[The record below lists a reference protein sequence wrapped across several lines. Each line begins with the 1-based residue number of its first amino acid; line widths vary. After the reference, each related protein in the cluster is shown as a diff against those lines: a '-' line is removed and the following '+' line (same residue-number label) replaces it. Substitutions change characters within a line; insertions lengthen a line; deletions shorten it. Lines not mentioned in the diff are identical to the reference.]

1 MTCQPAGV
9 KEVSYVGDAFI
20 TGDAIADAVLDY
32 GVALA
37 NAGHADKVV
46 VPGIGRDGD
55 SEFDLLIGP
64 ASQLSAAHVEHTGP
78 ELEDPDFVADIRGRI
93 TRQHERWVPVE
104 SVSSLEWDV

>member
-1 MTCQPAGV
+1 MTCQPARV

-37 NAGHADKVV
+37 NAGHADKIA

-55 SEFDLLIGP
+55 GRFDLLIGP
-64 ASQLSAAHVEHTGP
+64 ASQLSAAHVDHTGP
-78 ELEDPDFVADIRGRI
+78 ELEDPGFVADIRNRI
-93 TRQHERWVPVE
+93 SRHSERWAPTG
-104 SVSSLEWDV
+104 SASSLDWDI

>member
-1 MTCQPAGV
+1 V

-20 TGDAIADAVLDY
+20 TGDEIADAVLDY

-55 SEFDLLIGP
+55 SRFDLLIGP
-64 ASQLSAAHVEHTGP
+64 ASQLSAAHVEHTGA
-78 ELEDPDFVADIRGRI
+78 ELEDPDFVADIRDRI
-93 TRQHERWVPVE
+93 SRQHERWVP
-104 SVSSLEWDV
+104 SGTLSALDWDL

>member
-1 MTCQPAGV
+1 MV

-37 NAGHADKVV
+37 NAGHADKIV

-55 SEFDLLIGP
+55 ARFDLLIGP
-64 ASQLSAAHVEHTGP
+64 ASQLSAAHVEHTGA
-78 ELEDPDFVADIRGRI
+78 ELEDPEFVADIRDRI
-93 TRQHERWVPVE
+93 VRQHDRWVPTE
-104 SVSSLEWDV
+104 QVSALDWDI